1 MIHYSMFNN
10 FGDRHLPDYDT
21 TDPVV
26 THKVPGDS
34 VDDLINF
41 LDIRV
46 PHVVDTGRSRYFP
59 DRDAG
64 SIITDSAV
72 CIWWTA

>member
-1 MIHYSMFNN
+1 MIYYSMFNN
-10 FGDRHLPDYDT
+10 FGDRHDPAYDS

-46 PHVVDTGRSRYFP
+46 PHVVDS
-59 DRDAG
+59 G
-64 SIITDSAV
+64 SIITDTAV
-72 CIWWTA
+72 CLWYAV